1 MQSLRASGV
10 AVALVCRPEA
20 RIAVLADS
28 MNIPVHALPFR
39 NSLDVRTIVGLRK
52 IIAARRPDACICHS
66 GHDANNLALA
76 ARLLR
81 TRRPKLIRSKTYF
94 AGKVSALHCNHFV
107 DCTVTPSQYLRN
119 RILANGGI
127 DPSRVGVLYPG
138 VDFTRLDAQ
147 CDGDVP
153 LGLSSWLA
161 QESGALIVQVGM
173 LRKEKGHVLM
183 LEAIAKL
190 RSRWPSIRFA
200 MIGSGPEDEAIRLR
214 AKVLDLCG
222 RVWIGELKCI
232 APILQAAD
240 LAVMPSLEEPLGMA
254 QIEAEGLG
262 VPVIAS
268 NVGGIPETIFDGITG
283 LLVEPDAEAF
293 AHAVDYALS
302 HREDMLRM
310 AKAARAD
317 VRARFS
323 AAGNTRA
330 LLSLISRVA
339 LGDER

>member
-10 AVALVCRPEA
+10 EVALVCRPEA
-20 RIAVLADS
+20 RIAALANS

-39 NSLDVRTIVGLRK
+39 NSLDVRTIFGLRK
-52 IIAARRPDACICHS
+52 IIAARRPGACICHS

-76 ARLLR
+76 ARLLGK
-81 TRRPKLIRSKTYF
+81 RRPKLIRSKTYL
-94 AGKVSALHCNHFV
+94 AGEVSARHYNRFV

-119 RILANGGI
+119 RILANSAI

-138 VDFTRLDAQ
+138 VDFSRLDAQ
-147 CDGDVP
+147 CDVGVP
-153 LGLSSWLA
+153 PELASWLA

-214 AKVLDLCG
+214 TKALDLCG
-222 RVWIGELKCI
+222 RVWIGELNCI

-254 QIEAEGLG
+254 QIEAAGLG

-268 NVGGIPETIFDGITG
+268 NVGGIPETISDGATG
-283 LLVEPDAEAF
+283 LLVEPHAEAF
-293 AHAVDYALS
+293 ARAVDYALS
-302 HREDMLRM
+302 HRKDMLQM
-310 AKAARAD
+310 ANAARAD

-323 AAGNTRA
+323 VAGNARA
-330 LLSLISRVA
+330 LLSLIARVA
-339 LGDER
+339 VGGER